1 MLSLRHRILCSFIS
15 AFLKQNQAN
24 KHQANKKCPSPIKIK
39 KASKQAFLCIC
50 SSGRRQEVLRVMSW
64 SLQSPTQ
71 EQTRGEAEPR
81 QHPPECP
88 PR

>member
-39 KASKQAFLCIC
+39 KASKQASFPVHLLLWTTSG
-50 SSGRRQEVLRVMSW
+50 SSQGNELVSSVPHSGADQR
-64 SLQSPTQ
+64 
-71 EQTRGEAEPR
+71 
-81 QHPPECP
+81 
-88 PR
+88 